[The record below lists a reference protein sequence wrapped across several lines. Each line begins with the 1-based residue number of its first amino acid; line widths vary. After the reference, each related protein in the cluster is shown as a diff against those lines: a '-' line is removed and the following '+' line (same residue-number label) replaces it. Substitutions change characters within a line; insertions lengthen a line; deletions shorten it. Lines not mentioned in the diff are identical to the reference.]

1 MTTSGTYNTI
11 KDFNVAQ
18 IIDEA
23 FRRIRISPADITG
36 EHMLSARISL
46 DLMFVTWWNDGVQ
59 QFIIEREVQTLVGED
74 TDISFTTP
82 DGTIDIIDMIYRNQT
97 GQDIEIKPIS
107 REDYLY
113 INDKTVHGQ
122 PLCYFVDKTT
132 LPPVIYLWPVQNIT
146 GTSVVYNR
154 LRQIQDVGAYTNT
167 PDTTVTYKEAI
178 TAGLAARLAAKYGD
192 DPLEVKL
199 IKLANEA
206 YNLATNSDRDR
217 APYVMKPRIGRRFY
231 YGV

>member
-11 KDFNVAQ
+11 RDFNVSQ

-46 DLMFVTWWNDGVQ
+46 DLMFNNWWNDGVQ
-59 QFIIEREVQTLVGED
+59 QFIIERVVQDLSGD
-74 TDISFTTP
+74 ITDISFIPPT
-82 DGTIDIIDMIYRNQT
+82 GTIDILDMIYRNQT

-113 INDKTVHGQ
+113 INDKTVSGQ

-132 LPPVIYLWPVQNIT
+132 IPPIIYLWPVQNIT
-146 GTSVVYNR
+146 GTAVVYNR
-154 LRQIQDVGAYTNT
+154 LRQMQDVGAYTNT

-178 TAGLAARLAAKYGD
+178 CAGLAARLAGKYSD
-192 DPLEVKL
+192 DKMEAKL
-199 IKLANEA
+199 IRLADEA
-206 YNLATNSDRDR
+206 YDLATNSDRDR